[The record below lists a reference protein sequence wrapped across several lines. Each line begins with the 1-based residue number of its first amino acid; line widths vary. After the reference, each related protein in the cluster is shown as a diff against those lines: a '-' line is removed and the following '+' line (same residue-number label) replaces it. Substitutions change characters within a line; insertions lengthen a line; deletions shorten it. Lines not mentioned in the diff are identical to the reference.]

1 MKDDNNK
8 NFIPHLAIDTK
19 FFHHAFADPCMMENQ
34 KRSRIGVHWTLDS
47 TFKKSSQ
54 ISLCYILSE
63 FPLSTW
69 S

>member
-34 KRSRIGVHWTLDS
+34 KRSRIGVH
-47 TFKKSSQ
+47 
-54 ISLCYILSE
+54 
-63 FPLSTW
+63 
-69 S
+69 